1 MKTSPKNNK
10 SNAIIAILIGIIIFL
25 FFICLFLFLSQN
37 KTPELSPD
45 IAPKDTDKYSEPMND
60 DSTDKLDDQG
70 GGAASL
76 ACSKNATIELSS
88 EKAFLMFGNPQ
99 RSNQDIIIQIVIQD
113 TVIAQSGLILPGSK
127 ITTLDLLPGIK
138 RSLSEGVYIGKIAV
152 LFYDKETGIKEILST
167 EFLIN
172 ITVKK

>member
-70 GGAASL
+70 GGAAFRTDEIGRFRQALSRRAQRYAVAQRGDADRL
-76 ACSKNATIELSS
+76 A
-88 EKAFLMFGNPQ
+88 EKEHRQ
-99 RSNQDIIIQIVIQD
+99 
-113 TVIAQSGLILPGSK
+113 
-127 ITTLDLLPGIK
+127 
-138 RSLSEGVYIGKIAV
+138 
-152 LFYDKETGIKEILST
+152 
-167 EFLIN
+167 
-172 ITVKK
+172 